1 MEDSDPDVSERKVR
15 TTLALVPAS
24 AAAAFSSVPPSVDR
38 GGSIHDSASVV
49 TEAGSVNTARGG
61 ALRSGKYAS
70 LNAQHQ
76 AKKRQDGDGGGI
88 HEEEGRGK
96 RRGKHGSATGPD
108 GAWEEDDDDDD
119 FNDVGTYESY
129 YNDNGSD
136 VDDDDDDEGTLNT
149 IVTNTKNAQK
159 RYDRSV
165 THFLRTTDLGLTQDT
180 VFAQQFLEDP
190 GMKAEPHFHHPSPH
204 PPPGV
209 QFNVSRGW
217 CLTVF
222 LFAHQ
227 YLSRPP
233 PPLEYMTTHW

>member
-1 MEDSDPDVSERKVR
+1 VEDSDPDVSERKVR
-15 TTLALVPAS
+15 TLALVPAS
-24 AAAAFSSVPPSVDR
+24 AAAFSPPSVDGK
-38 GGSIHDSASVV
+38 GGNIHDSASVV

-70 LNAQHQ
+70 LNAQHE

-88 HEEEGRGK
+88 HEEEGRGR

-136 VDDDDDDEGTLNT
+136 VDDDDDDDDDEGTLNT
-149 IVTNTKNAQK
+149 IVTNAKNAQK

-209 QFNVSRGW
+209 QFNVSRG
-217 CLTVF
+217 V
-222 LFAHQ
+222 A
-227 YLSRPP
+227 
-233 PPLEYMTTHW
+233 